1 MNELLDIITKAVKRD
16 EKTKPYDT
24 SAKVT
29 RIDGDTAWVHID
41 GGVAETP
48 VKKTI
53 NAIEGDTVQ
62 VRVSG
67 GTAFLVGNETAPPTD
82 DTTAIE
88 ARVKS
93 LEANANAKAV
103 AVLAESAK
111 EAADNAWAEAGRA
124 KTAADNARTAALSA
138 GDSARDATISANA
151 ALSQLGVVEDVV
163 GVLDLLREHG
173 DYQATA
179 DTAVQPEK
187 WYFERTGSGTTSD
200 PYKYD
205 VISNPEGDP
214 SAEGW
219 YELIGI
225 DQAIQ
230 NYVSS
235 HLAITDRG
243 LWIQSGS
250 NTKIL
255 LSSLEGVIMYNA
267 DGRET
272 ASYGSAA
279 IIGDKNGF
287 HIKINDQEIGFYQ
300 GENNQTAYMNSAQL
314 YVENAL
320 SFGSFIFMQRA
331 NNHFTLKRIT

>member
-1 MNELLDIITKAVKRD
+1 MSKTTKEFATAIKD
-16 EKTKPYDT
+16 ASKEKTSAYDT
-24 SAKVT
+24 TAEVR
-29 RIDGDTAWVHID
+29 RIEGNTAWVHIP
-41 GGVAETP
+41 GGVDETP
-48 VKKTI
+48 AKLTI
-53 NAIEGDTVQ
+53 AASVGDSVQ

-67 GTAFLVGNETAPPTD
+67 GSAFLVGNGSAPPTD
-82 DTTAIE
+82 DTVANTAIYVANTATEESGIAHKAAEE
-88 ARVKS
+88 AQ
-93 LEANANAKAV
+93 A
-103 AVLAESAK
+103 SA
-111 EAADNAWAEAGRA
+111 ATAQSWADE
-124 KTAADNARTAALSA
+124 ARTAALDA

-173 DYQATA
+173 DYQATS

-205 VISNPEGDP
+205 VISNPEGEP

-287 HIKINDQEIGFYQ
+287 HIKIDNQEIGFYQ